1 MSPFLESI
9 RLEKQHLQFMQGHET
24 RFVTTQQ
31 DNWGK
36 VLYHDLKSLILHH
49 TGFPKDDQKYK
60 CRVVYSPEEISI
72 SFIAYTPRVITGL
85 RVVTDD
91 DINYRYKSV
100 DRSRLDAL
108 TSGLPP
114 NTEILI
120 FQNELLTDS
129 SFSNLALFDGKNWWT
144 PKTPLLQGIHRSYL
158 LDKRIIR
165 EKDISRADLKEFK
178 QIRLINVMMDWNN
191 TWTLPVTAI
200 NA

>member
-9 RLEKQHLQFMQGHET
+9 RLENRQLHFMQRHQV

-36 VLYHDLKSLILHH
+36 VHYGDLSSLIIQHP
-49 TGFPKDDQKYK
+49 GFPKDDQKYK

-72 SFIAYTPRVITGL
+72 SFITYTPRVITGL
-85 RVVTDD
+85 QVVTDD
-91 DINYRYKSV
+91 HINYRYKSA
-100 DRSRLDAL
+100 DRGRLDAL
-108 TSGLPP
+108 TNGLPAG
-114 NTEILI
+114 TEILI

-129 SFSNLALFDGKNWWT
+129 SFANLALFDGKDWWT

-178 QIRLINVMMDWNN
+178 QIRLINVMMDWGN
-191 TWTLPVTAI
+191 TWTLPITAI

>member
-9 RLEKQHLQFMQGHET
+9 RLEKQHLQFMQGHEA

-36 VLYHDLKSLILHH
+36 VLYYDLKSLILQH

-60 CRVVYSPEEISI
+60 CRVVYSPEKISI